1 MQIKGYSIV
10 VRISFSWNESFTQV
24 NVIQKAWIDISSK
37 QEKGLDDYFSFLHDI
52 RNFLS
57 LLMDAPTCIL
67 EMNAKTK
74 ANRTILED
82 GREIHDPIQIR
93 RYIPEWQTAIRTTY
107 QNEMLFS
114 LPDIQNQFE
123 VHLRNWIGKAES
135 LRPVYDLFFATR
147 HNPYIYVESLFLSL
161 TQAIETY
168 HRRKYG
174 GKYQSDE
181 DYRNDLYKR
190 FLDVLPP
197 NLDKCFR
204 EALKKGKLLFAN
216 EYSLRKRLK
225 KITKRICSNLPIGFF
240 SQKNKKRLE
249 IFIEKVH
256 NTRNYLT
263 HYTCELRDKAVRD
276 PIELHQIAQ
285 RLRVILEICLLE
297 EADFSFDDIKRMLSK
312 DRQQDKII

>member
-123 VHLRNWIGKAES
+123 VHLRNWIDKAES

-225 KITKRICSNLPIGFF
+225 KIAKGICSNLPIGFF